1 MLKNAISREQ
11 IKKTKIFRDQNK
23 KNNQKKK
30 EKKPL

>member
-1 MLKNAISREQ
+1 MLKNAISRKQ